1 MVSTGII
8 VLRYGQLGDTASAR
22 SQGARMRG
30 IWVCMYLYCSFQFDI
45 HRSRRRLH
53 ISMYTMLQY
62 NASIF
67 RCMQSSSL
75 NYMWISW
82 IPVLNFHV
90 ETLSCSRLVALTDA
104 HIYKIYMYSYPYVLK
119 QPSKAAVDMF
129 NSFQITLHQ
138 LHSTDDQMVQAKIC
152 IPLKLLLSM
161 FIQG

>member
-1 MVSTGII
+1 MVSTGIV
-8 VLRYGQLGDTASAR
+8 VLRYGQLRDTASAR

-30 IWVCMYLYCSFQFDI
+30 IWVCMYLYCSFQFDF
-45 HRSRRRLH
+45 HRSRRRLRK
-53 ISMYTMLQY
+53 MLQY
-62 NASIF
+62 FDVCNHAG
-67 RCMQSSSL
+67 SL

-90 ETLSCSRLVALTDA
+90 ETLSCSRLMALTDA

-138 LHSTDDQMVQAKIC
+138 LHSTDHQKVQAKIC
-152 IPLKLLLSM
+152 SPLKLLLSM